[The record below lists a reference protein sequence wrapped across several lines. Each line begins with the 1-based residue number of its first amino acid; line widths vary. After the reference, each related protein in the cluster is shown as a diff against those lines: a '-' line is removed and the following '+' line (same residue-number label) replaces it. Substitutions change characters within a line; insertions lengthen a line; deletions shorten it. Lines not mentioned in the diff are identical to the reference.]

1 MSRVCDVTMG
11 FYSINTKCVG
21 EGDSLMP
28 WNIST
33 VFTGTECDTENLTIS
48 VEFLDRTAQASLDGY
63 AVEHGPST
71 QVRFTHG
78 FGQK

>member
-1 MSRVCDVTMG
+1 MH
-11 FYSINTKCVG
+11 
-21 EGDSLMP
+21 

-48 VEFLDRTAQASLDGY
+48 VEFLGRTAQASLDGY
-63 AVEHGPST
+63 AVKHGPST